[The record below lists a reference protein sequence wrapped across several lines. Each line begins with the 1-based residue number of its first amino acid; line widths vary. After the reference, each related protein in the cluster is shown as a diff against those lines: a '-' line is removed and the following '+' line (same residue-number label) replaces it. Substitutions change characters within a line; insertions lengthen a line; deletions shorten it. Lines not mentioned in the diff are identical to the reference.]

1 MEKRDSAE
9 AGPSEVAKL
18 EPSKIEGIAKRLKD
32 MIIFENEHMMVIT
45 KDHGVPA

>member
-1 MEKRDSAE
+1 MERRESAE
-9 AGPSEVAKL
+9 ASPSEVAKL

-32 MIIFENEHMMVIT
+32 MIMFENEHMLVIS